1 MNIKIKRNFLFS
13 LGFNGVTLAG
23 VSDISAALSDVS
35 RWSTLRHARRTQ
47 AALKHTHKRTK
58 AHSYRKRFKE
68 RRHGYLGTTLSK
80 ARGLSLSLPC
90 DSPLSVRLSPSEAG
104 HLPRLRDTLTQ
115 RERETQSTRD
125 TRAKER
131 RVTRPRDTVTNPFT
145 DTKRRRTRARFCDSL
160 AD

>member
-1 MNIKIKRNFLFS
+1 M
-13 LGFNGVTLAG
+13 TLAG
-23 VSDISAALSDVS
+23 VSDIFAALSDVS

-47 AALKHTHKRTK
+47 AALKHAQTRTK
-58 AHSYRKRFKE
+58 AFVSEKVQRKETRD
-68 RRHGYLGTTLSK
+68 LGTQVSLKS
-80 ARGLSLSLPC
+80 AGILSLSLPC

-145 DTKRRRTRARFCDSL
+145 DTRHRRTRARFCDSL

>member
-1 MNIKIKRNFLFS
+1 M
-13 LGFNGVTLAG
+13 TLAG
-23 VSDISAALSDVS
+23 VSDIFAALSDVS

-47 AALKHTHKRTK
+47 AALKHAQTRTK
-58 AHSYRKRFKE
+58 AFVSEKVQRKE
-68 RRHGYLGTTLSK
+68 T
-80 ARGLSLSLPC
+80 RGPRNNSLKSAGALSLSLPC

-104 HLPRLRDTLTQ
+104 HFPRLRDTLTQ

-131 RVTRPRDTVTNPFT
+131 RVTRPRETQSQTRLPTQDTVV
-145 DTKRRRTRARFCDSL
+145 RERVLCDSL

>member
-58 AHSYRKRFKE
+58 AYSYRKRFKE
-68 RRHGYLGTTLSK
+68 RRHGYLGTNLSS
-80 ARGLSLSLPC
+80 AGDLSLTPM
-90 DSPLSVRLSPSEAG
+90 
-104 HLPRLRDTLTQ
+104 
-115 RERETQSTRD
+115 
-125 TRAKER
+125 
-131 RVTRPRDTVTNPFT
+131 
-145 DTKRRRTRARFCDSL
+145 
-160 AD
+160 